1 MGVDTFKYGSD
12 LIGYAV
18 AESTFKT
25 AVKPAAA
32 NAFRATEIT
41 MGMPVNRILM
51 NDRRGT
57 RSAME
62 TVNGRTPVQPWS
74 ASGYLRPSGAAGT
87 APDFGDLWKHA
98 LGTETVVAST
108 SVTYSL
114 LKDPTALSLSIY
126 RDLGTFFEGVYGAIV
141 NDFSLTW
148 NGEGPIEWS
157 VSGIAADFTEAGN
170 TLANGAGSAAT
181 ALVVDDADF
190 FEKYAIIQ
198 IGGDDNSGA
207 GFQVTAVNKTT
218 ETLTLET
225 AHTWSDNDAVA
236 PFLPTGSFAGSPL
249 VGTVG
254 SLSLDNGSTTVNHV
268 GGSLQI
274 STGIDL
280 LNEEFGSAAANDI
293 LANAVR
299 EVSGSF
305 DFLVREDETY
315 LASEFRRKVQK
326 DVLLTF
332 GDTAGS
338 RLKVNMN
345 QVELEPQQRTS
356 PEAEAIRYS
365 ANFRALGSS
374 GEDETTLV
382 FD

>member
-32 NAFRATEIT
+32 NAFRAVEIT

-62 TVNGRTPVQPWS
+62 TVSGRTPVQPWS
-74 ASGYLRPSGAAGT
+74 ARGYLRPSGSAGT
-87 APDFGDLWKHA
+87 APDFGDIWKHA
-98 LGTETVVAST
+98 LGTEAVVGGT

-114 LKDPTALSLSIY
+114 LKDPTALSLSVY

-141 NDFSLTW
+141 LDFSLTW

-157 VSGIAADFTEAGN
+157 VSGIGAGFTECGS
-170 TLANGAGSAAT
+170 TLANGAGAAAS

-190 FEKYAIIQ
+190 FEKYAIVQ

-207 GFQVTAVNKTT
+207 GFQVTAVDKAT

-225 AHTWSDNDAVA
+225 THTWSDNDAVA

-268 GGSLQI
+268 GGTLQI
-274 STGIDL
+274 STGLDL
-280 LNEEFGSAAANDI
+280 LNEEFGSSEANDI

-299 EVSGSF
+299 EVTGNF

-332 GDTAGS
+332 GDTAGD

-345 QVELEPQQRTS
+345 TVELEPQQRTS
-356 PEAEAIRYS
+356 PEAEAVRYS

-374 GEDETTLV
+374 GEDEVTLV

>member
-18 AESTFKT
+18 AESTYKT
-25 AVKPAAA
+25 AVKPAGA
-32 NAFRATEIT
+32 NAFRAIEIT

-74 ASGYLRPSGAAGT
+74 ARGYLRPSGTAGT

-98 LGTETVVAST
+98 LGTETVVGAT

-114 LKDPTALSLSIY
+114 LKDPTALSLSVY

-141 NDFSLTW
+141 LDFSLTW
-148 NGEGPIEWS
+148 NGEGPIEWA
-157 VSGIAADFTEAGN
+157 VSGIGADFIETGSSQ
-170 TLANGAGSAAT
+170 ANGAGSSAT

-190 FEKYAIIQ
+190 FTKYSIVQ

-207 GFQVTAVNKTT
+207 GFQVTALNHGT

-225 AHTWSDNDAVA
+225 AHTWSDNDAVI

-254 SLSLDNGSTTVNHV
+254 SLSLDNGSSTIKHV
-268 GGSLQI
+268 GGSLNY
-274 STGIDL
+274 TVGLDL
-280 LNEEFGSAAANDI
+280 LNEEFGSAAADDI
-293 LANAVR
+293 LANAMRDVR
-299 EVSGSF
+299 GSF

-315 LASEFRRKVQK
+315 LASEFRRKQQK

-332 GDTAGS
+332 GDTAGD
-338 RLKVNMN
+338 RLKLNMN
-345 QVELEPQQRTS
+345 KCEFEPQERTS
-356 PEAEAIRYS
+356 PEAEEVRYAAS
-365 ANFRALGSS
+365 YKALGTS
-374 GEDETTLV
+374 GEDEFTLV